1 MRAAHASGLDV
12 VTVANNHSV
21 DYGPTA
27 LLDTIRYARAAGLR
41 VVGGGANE
49 GAATRPVFVTAGG
62 LRIAFVG
69 FSDVNPYGFNATIST
84 PGTAE
89 ADPAVVAV
97 AVKAARARADVVVCW
112 FHWGTELHPEPD
124 SRQLMLA
131 DTAVRAGAQVVLG
144 AHSHV
149 FGRVVR
155 RGVHGLVAWTL
166 GNFVFPSH
174 SPSTVKTGILDVR
187 LDTRGVRGWSVTPA
201 HIVGFRPLPGR

>member
-1 MRAAHASGLDV
+1 MRAARASGLDV
-12 VTVANNHSV
+12 VTVANNHSG

-27 LLDTIRYARAAGLR
+27 LLDTIRYARAAGLQ

-49 GAATRPVFVTAGG
+49 GAATRPAFLTVGG

-69 FSDVNPYGFNATIST
+69 FSDVNPYGFNATISS

-97 AVKAARARADVVVCW
+97 AVRAARARADVVVCW

-124 SRQLMLA
+124 ARQVMLA

-144 AHSHV
+144 AHPHV
-149 FGRVVR
+149 FGRVVK
-155 RGVHGLVAWTL
+155 RGAHSLVAWTL

-174 SPSTVKTGILDVR
+174 SASTVRTGILDVR
-187 LDTRGVRGWSVTPA
+187 LDRSGVRGWRVTPA
-201 HIVGFRPLPGR
+201 HIEGFRPLPGA